1 MTGCVPGGGPDPS
14 PVRPAG
20 AGAVAVTVVVRG
32 GDGRTVVDEHVR
44 VELPSPR
51 AGVADVLVVAEGGRR
66 SWAGLGE
73 RDRELAAAHPGA
85 LVTLIVRG
93 PNLALVRIGAA
104 SPGRVRRADADPPW
118 PRYAS
123 ILHALTVL
131 GAAGPG

>member
-1 MTGCVPGGGPDPS
+1 M
-14 PVRPAG
+14 
-20 AGAVAVTVVVRG
+20 
-32 GDGRTVVDEHVR
+32 VDEHVR

-51 AGVADVLVVAEGGRR
+51 AALADVLVVAECGRS

-73 RDRELAAAHPGA
+73 RDRELAAVHPGA

-104 SPGRVRRADADPPW
+104 PPGRVRRGDADPSW